1 MMKKINNKKAVS
13 LYTGILTISLV
24 LLFFSE
30 IILFLLKPSTS
41 YMIFLLIC
49 GVVFIAVFYTFLKI
63 KSFEY
68 ENSTEVI
75 TIKQSYLWKVN
86 PSISPIEFPNKML
99 SDFNIRKGLFSTYL
113 MLGIKSKGQK
123 TKKLYCKITGLKDR
137 QIFELK
143 QSLQQATEYAE
154 N

>member
-1 MMKKINNKKAVS
+1 MMKKINNKKTIS
-13 LYTGILTISLV
+13 LYTGILTIALV
-24 LLFFSE
+24 LLLFSE

-41 YMIFLLIC
+41 YLIFLLIC
-49 GVVFIAVFYTFLKI
+49 GGIFIIVFYTFLKI
-63 KSFEY
+63 KRFEY
-68 ENSTEVI
+68 ENSMQVI

-86 PSISPIEFPNKML
+86 PTISPIEFPNNML
-99 SDFNIRKGLFSTYL
+99 SDFNIREGLFSTYL
-113 MLGIKSKGQK
+113 MLVVKSNGQK